1 MIIIFLKMMNISNSN
16 RADGIISQGTV
27 VKVSCA
33 SGKIIVDMTLER
45 DELCRV
51 LQQCASE
58 EEVPMRCM
66 NLLWNPPIPL
76 RVADMSHSPVP
87 RAVPLLMVARAIV
100 SALQEAD
107 YEAKMRLALQKKEE
121 RVSDSMLICMETQL
135 CGICGGVQRV
145 RLTVSIGLE

>member
-1 MIIIFLKMMNISNSN
+1 MLAPTNVSN
-16 RADGIISQGTV
+16 RANGIISRGTI

-87 RAVPLLMVARAIV
+87 RAVPLLMVAKAIV

-107 YEAKMRLALQKKEE
+107 YVVCLDEGC
-121 RVSDSMLICMETQL
+121 SCCLICLDPAEEVDGDASVN
-135 CGICGGVQRV
+135 CV
-145 RLTVSIGLE
+145 RCSPCLLIL